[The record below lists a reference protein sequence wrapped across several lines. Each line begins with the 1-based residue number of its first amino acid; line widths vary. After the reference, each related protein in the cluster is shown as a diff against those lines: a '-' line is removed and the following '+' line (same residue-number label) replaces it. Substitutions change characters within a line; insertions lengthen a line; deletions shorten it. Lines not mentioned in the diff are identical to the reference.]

1 MDQGNYQQLI
11 EIFGNMNEITATTE
25 LDIIKLLFKKIMF
38 GDREIPAI
46 QELWFEKEEIKA
58 DIEYYQLIISLISAF
73 ISHCSDKKSQNEEL
87 LAKEIF
93 SLFQNTKYFCLYNN
107 LIELSKLFG
116 LGEKYFIEIS
126 CGLYILGSK
135 KGTPANAYL
144 IETLKDFTKEK
155 IIKDSRF
162 YNQIISINYETINE
176 YFMKNLLLLYNLII
190 SKGDKEKIKCQIK
203 MLGNFEEYKSQ
214 RLSSVSNNFENIDN
228 EDRKLNAKKKNSEIA
243 SPIKAE
249 ENPDQ
254 ENEKKNK
261 GDKKDDD
268 KNDSPKLIK
277 TEFFDL
283 SNNNTEE
290 IDPNCS
296 LDELLDFIKKKSE
309 KFKEDENDKDKNTI
323 INIVMPIFQ
332 RHNRYYSILQQL
344 SISKSTIKEIENF
357 QIAQKK
363 IDEIEKCLIEINM
376 MKSFI
381 ESLKIPSIIIAKRK
395 IIDLII
401 FSLIKLNKD
410 KFNLDKNYFPNISF
424 LKKVMTKIDNYSK
437 NIKRKDENE
446 KVEEHKK
453 FIDELI
459 KKKITI
465 IEFPFSCLDKNLDLI
480 MRYLGFCKGKYN
492 KIVNISEETL
502 KYYLYLPFNDRVDS
516 KSNEMLNLFIIYG
529 KNKDNLDKNNTD
541 LKSENKIE
549 EKKENGNDENETNSI
564 YEKPLKLNFD
574 IALDFLLK
582 DNFGIHNVTSSLEK
596 KLEEI
601 ESKKNLFV
609 EKYNDYV
616 REGWRQLFI
625 IYEKFDNMEKKNNM
639 NIFYPSEKK
648 LINDITKDFEDTL
661 KVLETNLL
669 ELKEVK
675 DGDKMKE
682 MIEHF
687 FSKFSEITQK
697 ELKFDSDYYLNLCET
712 IEGRYL
718 LIFFQIQLIKYQLLD
733 LYSKKFEKILNDY
746 YEINKNNIMAEIN
759 ELKYQSREMLEE
771 MKKINTV
778 KSPEKMFIE
787 WKFSRYIITDGDFK
801 SFIDGIKNYI
811 NSIELKLNDD
821 LISDPATSLWLIK
834 NDLDQYVD

>member
-1 MDQGNYQQLI
+1 M
-11 EIFGNMNEITATTE
+11 
-25 LDIIKLLFKKIMF
+25 
-38 GDREIPAI
+38 R
-46 QELWFEKEEIKA
+46 
-58 DIEYYQLIISLISAF
+58 
-73 ISHCSDKKSQNEEL
+73 
-87 LAKEIF
+87 
-93 SLFQNTKYFCLYNN
+93 
-107 LIELSKLFG
+107 
-116 LGEKYFIEIS
+116 
-126 CGLYILGSK
+126 
-135 KGTPANAYL
+135 
-144 IETLKDFTKEK
+144 
-155 IIKDSRF
+155 
-162 YNQIISINYETINE
+162 
-176 YFMKNLLLLYNLII
+176 
-190 SKGDKEKIKCQIK
+190 
-203 MLGNFEEYKSQ
+203 
-214 RLSSVSNNFENIDN
+214 
-228 EDRKLNAKKKNSEIA
+228 
-243 SPIKAE
+243 
-249 ENPDQ
+249 
-254 ENEKKNK
+254 KKNK
-261 GDKKDDD
+261 GDTQLMIKEIKFSEENRKDVNESSNKDNDINSAQTLENNNILIQEKEDKKDDD

-309 KFKEDENDKDKNTI
+309 KFKEDENDKDKNTV

-344 SISKSTIKEIENF
+344 SISKRTIKEIENF
-357 QIAQKK
+357 QIVQKK
-363 IDEIEKCLIEINM
+363 IDQDKIEIEKCLIEINM

-381 ESLKIPSIIIAKRK
+381 ESLKIPSIIIIKRK
-395 IIDLII
+395 IIDMII

-410 KFNLDKNYFPNISF
+410 KFNLDKNYCPNISF

-437 NIKRKDENE
+437 NIKRKDEKE
-446 KVEEHKK
+446 KVKEHKK

-502 KYYLYLPFNDRVDS
+502 KYYLYLPFNDS
-516 KSNEMLNLFIIYG
+516 KSNEILNLFIVYG

-564 YEKPLKLNFD
+564 YEKPLKINFD

-582 DNFGIHNVTSSLEK
+582 DNFGINNVTSSLEK

-648 LINDITKDFEDTL
+648 LINDITKDFEGTL

-682 MIEHF
+682 MIEQF

-771 MKKINTV
+771 MKKINTI

-801 SFIDGIKNYI
+801 SFIDRIKNYI
-811 NSIELKLNDD
+811 NSMELKLNDD